1 MTVVVE
7 RPRFERR
14 AASPARTLG
23 IGVAEPRLS
32 WRSSSPD
39 PSWTQSAYEVE
50 VARSGAVEVF
60 AVASAESVFVPWPA
74 APLRSREEA
83 EVRVRVR
90 AGDDSPWSEWS
101 APALVE
107 AGVLDA
113 GEWTAVAVSPARE
126 PDDRDGRPAL
136 LRREFEAPAGIVRAV
151 LRATAHGLFEA
162 ELNGRRVGDDAL
174 APGWTAYEHRLR
186 VASYDVTD
194 LLQPGTNALGAWL
207 ADGWYR
213 GRIGFDGGV
222 RELYGDRTAFFAELE
237 FTDVDGGTTVIATDA
252 SWRTH
257 PSPVVRSGL
266 YDGERY
272 EAAAHPPGWS
282 RPGFDDAAW
291 APVEVTPL
299 DTALLVAPDGPPV
312 RCTGERSPVSV
323 TPLEGGRL
331 LLDFGQNFAGRLRL
345 RSASSVAGETITLRH
360 AEVLQDGELYTRPL
374 RQAAATDEYVAD
386 GGPIDWEPRFTIHG
400 FRFAE
405 VAGWSGD
412 ARDLEV
418 VGRIYHSDMNRTG
431 TFETSNPLVNRLHE
445 NVLWS
450 MRSNFVDIPTDCP
463 QRDERLG
470 WTGDIQV
477 FTPTAAGLYDVSGFL
492 ASWLKDLAAEQLPD
506 GTVPWYVPVVPGGPF
521 WTPIRPGAVW
531 GDAAVLTPWDLY
543 RHYGDRAVLADQY
556 ESARAWADLIERDA
570 GPSRLW
576 ESGQQLGDWLD
587 PTAPPEDPT
596 VAKTDKYLVS
606 TASFEHSA
614 RVLGRI
620 AAELGRE
627 ADAARYTA
635 LADEV
640 RVAFRSKHVL
650 PGGTLANHAQT
661 AYALAI
667 SFDLFDANELP
678 AAGENLRGL
687 VADNGYRIGTGFAG
701 TPLIAGALSA
711 AGQTDAAYR
720 LLLERE
726 CPSWLYTVLSGGT
739 TIWERWDS
747 QLPDGT
753 VNPGEM
759 TSFNHYALGSVA
771 AWMHDTVAGV
781 SALEP
786 GFRRFR
792 VAPQPGGGLTWA
804 RRTLETPY
812 GTIAASWTLADG
824 VFDLVVD
831 VPTGSTAEVVLP
843 SGATHTVA
851 PGRHRFA
858 EPGRA
863 GSAAIGSTARD
874 AAEQVPVR

>member
-14 AASPARTLG
+14 AASAARTLG
-23 IGVAEPRLS
+23 IGVAAPRLS

-39 PSWTQSAYEVE
+39 PSWTQAAYEVE
-50 VARSGAVEVF
+50 VARHDRVEVF
-60 AVASAESVFVPWPA
+60 AVESGESVFVPWPG
-74 APLRSREEA
+74 APLASREEA

-90 AGDDSPWSEWS
+90 SGHDSPWSEWS
-101 APALVE
+101 APARVD

-113 GEWTAVAVSPARE
+113 GEWIAQAVGPGPQPA
-126 PDDRDGRPAL
+126 DRDGRPAL
-136 LRREFEAPAGIVRAV
+136 LRREFDVPAGITRAV
-151 LRATAHGLFEA
+151 LRATALGLFEA
-162 ELNGRRVGDDAL
+162 EINGRRVGDDTL

-186 VASYDVTD
+186 VMSYDVTD
-194 LLQPGTNALGAWL
+194 LVQPGPNAIGAWL

-222 RELYGDRTAFFAELE
+222 RELYGDQTAFFAELE
-237 FTDVDGGTTVIATDA
+237 LTGPDDGTTVVATDD
-252 SWRTH
+252 SWVTH
-257 PSPVVRSGL
+257 PSPVLRSGL
-266 YDGERY
+266 YDGERFD
-272 EAAAHPPGWS
+272 AAERLPGWS
-282 RPGFDDAAW
+282 RPGFDATAW
-291 APVEVTPL
+291 SPVTVTAL
-299 DTALLVAPDGPPV
+299 DPALLVAPDGPPV
-312 RCTGERSPVSV
+312 RCTGERTPVSI
-323 TPLEGGRL
+323 TPLDGDRL
-331 LLDFGQNFAGRLRL
+331 LLDFGQNLAGRLRL
-345 RSASSVAGETITLRH
+345 RAARSTAGETITLRH
-360 AEVLQDGELYTRPL
+360 AEVLQGGELYTRPL
-374 RQAAATDEYVAD
+374 RDAASIDEYVAD

-400 FRFAE
+400 FRYAE
-405 VAGWSGD
+405 VAGWTGD
-412 ARDLEV
+412 PRDLEV
-418 VGRIYHSDMNRTG
+418 VARVHHSDMTRTG

-492 ASWLKDLAAEQLPD
+492 ASWLKDVAAEQLPD
-506 GTVPWYVPVVPGGPF
+506 GTVPWYVPVVPGGPY

-531 GDAAVLTPWDLY
+531 GDAAVLTPWDLFQ
-543 RHYGDRAVLADQY
+543 HYGDRRVLADQY
-556 ESARAWADLIERDA
+556 DSGRAWVDLIEREA
-570 GPSRLW
+570 GASRLW

-596 VAKTDKYLVS
+596 VAQTDKYLVS
-606 TASFEHSA
+606 TAYFEHSA
-614 RVLGRI
+614 RILGRI
-620 AAELGRE
+620 AADLGND
-627 ADAARYTA
+627 ADAVRYSA

-640 RVAFRSKHVL
+640 RDAFRAKHML
-650 PGGTLANHAQT
+650 PGGALANHAQT

-667 SFDLFDANELP
+667 SFGLFDDDELP
-678 AAGENLRGL
+678 AAGERLRDL
-687 VADNGYRIGTGFAG
+687 VAENGYRIGTGFAG
-701 TPLIAGALSA
+701 TPLIAGALST

-812 GTIAASWTLADG
+812 GPVTSSWTIEDG

-831 VPTGSTAEVVLP
+831 VPTGTTAEIVLP
-843 SGATHTVA
+843 SGDATTAA

-858 EPGRA
+858 EPAAA
-863 GSAAIGSTARD
+863 GEPVA
-874 AAEQVPVR
+874 VP

>member
-14 AASPARTLG
+14 AATPSRTLG
-23 IGVAEPRLS
+23 IGVAAPRLS

-39 PSWTQSAYEVE
+39 PSWTQAAYEIE
-50 VARSGAVEVF
+50 VTRGAGAEVF
-60 AVASAESVFVPWPA
+60 AVASPDSVFVPWPA
-74 APLRSREEA
+74 APLRPREEA

-90 AGDDSPWSEWS
+90 SGDDAPWSEWS

-113 GEWTAVAVSPARE
+113 AEWTAHAIGPGPQ

-136 LRREFEAPAGIVRAV
+136 LRQEFTAPAGLARAV
-151 LRATAHGLFEA
+151 LRATAHGVFEA
-162 ELNGRRVGDDAL
+162 EINGRRVGDDAL
-174 APGWTAYEHRLR
+174 APGWTAYKHRLR
-186 VASYDVTD
+186 VVSYDVTD
-194 LLQPGTNALGAWL
+194 LVEPGANAIGAWL
-207 ADGWYR
+207 GDGWYR
-213 GRIGFDGGV
+213 GRIGFEGGV

-237 FTDVDGGTTVIATDA
+237 LTAADGSRTVVVTDG
-252 SWRTH
+252 SWLTH
-257 PSPVVRSGL
+257 PSPIVRSGL
-266 YDGERY
+266 YDGEKFDAT
-272 EAAAHPPGWS
+272 EHLPGWS
-282 RPGFDDAAW
+282 RAGFDAVGWTAA
-291 APVEVTPL
+291 EVLPL

-312 RCTGERSPVSV
+312 RCTAERTPVSI
-323 TPLEGGRL
+323 TPLVGGRL
-331 LLDFGQNFAGRLRL
+331 LLDFGQNLAGRLRI
-345 RSASSVAGETITLRH
+345 RSASSTAGETIALRH
-360 AEVLQDGELYTRPL
+360 AEVLQGGELYTRPL
-374 RQAAATDEYVAD
+374 RQAASVDAYVAD

-405 VAGWSGD
+405 VSGWTGD
-412 ARDLEV
+412 PRDLEV
-418 VGRIYHSDMNRTG
+418 VARVYHSDMTRTG
-431 TFETSNPLVNRLHE
+431 TFESSNPLVNRLHE

-477 FTPTAAGLYDVSGFL
+477 FTPTAAGLFDVSGFL
-492 ASWLKDLAAEQLPD
+492 ASWLKDVAAEQLPD
-506 GTVPWYVPVVPGGPF
+506 GTVPWYVPVVPGGPY

-543 RHYGDRAVLADQY
+543 RHYGDRQVLADQY
-556 ESARAWADLIERDA
+556 ASARAWVDLVEREA

-596 VAKTDKYLVS
+596 VATTDKYLVA
-606 TASFEHSA
+606 TAYFEHSA
-614 RVLGRI
+614 RILGRI
-620 AAELGRE
+620 ASELGRDE
-627 ADAARYTA
+627 DAARYAT

-640 RVAFRSKHVL
+640 RVAFRAKHMM
-650 PGGTLANHAQT
+650 PGGTLVNHAQT

-667 SFDLFDANELP
+667 AFDLFDADELA
-678 AAGENLRGL
+678 AAGESLRDL
-687 VADNGYRIGTGFAG
+687 VASNGYRIGTGFAG
-701 TPLIAGALSA
+701 TPLIANALSA
-711 AGQTDAAYR
+711 AGQTAAAYR

-771 AWMHDTVAGV
+771 AWMHDTIAGI
-781 SALEP
+781 APLEP
-786 GFRRFR
+786 AFRRFR

-812 GTIAASWTLADG
+812 GEVAAAWTLTDG

-831 VPTGSTAEVVLP
+831 VPTGTTAEVVLP
-843 SGATHTVA
+843 SGATTTA
-851 PGRHRFA
+851 SPGRYRFA
-858 EPGRA
+858 EPA
-863 GSAAIGSTARD
+863 SIT
-874 AAEQVPVR
+874 EPVPVP